1 MSKTHHF
8 KELPGTRELYTLLN
22 IINNKDKYEKIL
34 EELEGARF
42 NANKA
47 IEEKG
52 LSGEI
57 EAIHSQAKADRG
69 QAKHDLEEARE
80 TAQNLITEGQEA
92 LTQCLEEVKE
102 RRDGLD
108 LEVNSKSKALSVRES
123 QLNSKEESLERTE
136 VILQKKQS
144 ELDQKAEHLEK
155 LEKEV
160 EEKRQILSDSI
171 EKLR

>member
-52 LSGEI
+52 LAGEI
-57 EAIHSQAKADRG
+57 GALHSQAKADRG
-69 QAKHDLEEARE
+69 QTKHDLEEARE
-80 TAQNLITEGQEA
+80 TAQNLVAEGQEA
-92 LTQCLEEVKE
+92 LAQCLSEVKE
-102 RRDGLD
+102 TREGF
-108 LEVNSKSKALSVRES
+108 EVEVKSKNEALSIRET
-123 QLNSKEESLERTE
+123 QLNGKEESLERTE
-136 VILQKKQS
+136 SILQKKQS
-144 ELDQKAEHLEK
+144 ELDQKAEHIEK
-155 LEKEV
+155 LGKEV

-171 EKLR
+171 ERLQ

>member
-52 LSGEI
+52 LAGEI
-57 EAIHSQAKADRG
+57 EALHSQARADRG
-69 QAKHDLEEARE
+69 QAKHDLDEARE
-80 TAQNLITEGQEA
+80 TAQNLVSEGQGA
-92 LTQCLEEVKE
+92 LAQCLKEVKE
-102 RRDGLD
+102 QRDKVG
-108 LEVNSKSKALSVRES
+108 LEVKSASEELSVRES
-123 QLNSKEESLERTE
+123 QLNGKKESLDRTE
-136 VILQKKQS
+136 IILQKKQS

-155 LEKEV
+155 LEKDI

-171 EKLR
+171 EKLQ